1 MDRVAKFG
9 PHLKAIVSALVSGAI
24 AFLTAL
30 LTALQGEHSG
40 FETITDGQW
49 VTAALAFLVALGI
62 NGGVTYQRAATDR
75 CRRTGAAVRPTPPR
89 PPPRCEPDSRCRRRV
104 DGCRAHRMR
113 DSGWARRQGD
123 RCSRSSSS
131 CCCCSA
137 GR

>member
-62 NGGVTYQRAATDR
+62 NGGVTYQVRNRPAPAPAGPIDTATAPAAK
-75 CRRTGAAVRPTPPR
+75 V
-89 PPPRCEPDSRCRRRV
+89 
-104 DGCRAHRMR
+104 
-113 DSGWARRQGD
+113 
-123 RCSRSSSS
+123 
-131 CCCCSA
+131 
-137 GR
+137 